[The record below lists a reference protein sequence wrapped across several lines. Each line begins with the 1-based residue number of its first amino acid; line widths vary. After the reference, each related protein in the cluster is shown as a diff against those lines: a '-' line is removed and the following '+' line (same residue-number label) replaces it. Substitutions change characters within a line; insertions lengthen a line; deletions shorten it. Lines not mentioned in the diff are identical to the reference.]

1 MTNPFDAA
9 ITILRE
15 FLGVRTLNG
24 IPFDGASLVPALNV
38 LEAAGKVDKDNAAWN
53 MGEAFSQGREHVET
67 MAPYREDHNTVD
79 YDRAEHE
86 LNALLSALPD
96 KVTP

>member
-9 ITILRE
+9 IEAIDLAMEYGGYWERHTDELTVAKR
-15 FLGVRTLNG
+15 
-24 IPFDGASLVPALNV
+24 V
-38 LEAAGKVDKDNAAWN
+38 LEAAGKVDKDNAEWN

-67 MAPYREDHNTVD
+67 MAPYREDHNTAD

-86 LNALLSALPD
+86 LNALLAAIPD
-96 KVTP
+96 KATP